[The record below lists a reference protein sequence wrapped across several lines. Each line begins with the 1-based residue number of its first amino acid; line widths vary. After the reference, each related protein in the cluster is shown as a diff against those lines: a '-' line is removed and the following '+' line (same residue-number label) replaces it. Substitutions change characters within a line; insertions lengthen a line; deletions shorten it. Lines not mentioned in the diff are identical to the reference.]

1 MATEIREFSFE
12 QDSAVCRQA
21 EAAAYCA
28 KNDVAEV
35 DDGEVNKAL
44 ARIQTRLESSSYH
57 GFTLLEDGAPVG
69 LIFADSDFPEAQ
81 AFIDN
86 IYVLPSHRRRDIGSQ
101 LVERVFDLLKERGIR
116 HVDLMVTTN
125 NEAAI
130 ELYKSLGFEIK
141 RLRMAKKLDA

>member
-1 MATEIREFSFE
+1 MATEIMDFSFE
-12 QDSAVCRQA
+12 RDLALCRLA

-28 KNDVAEV
+28 KNDVEEV

-44 ARIQTRLESSSYH
+44 ARIQTRMESSSYH
-57 GFTLLEDGAPVG
+57 GFTLVEDGTPVG

-86 IYVLPSHRRRDIGSQ
+86 IYVLPSHRRRDLGSE
-101 LVERVFDLLKERGIR
+101 LVERVFDLLRERGIR

-141 RLRMAKKLDA
+141 RLRMAKKLDT

>member
-12 QDSAVCRQA
+12 QDRALCRQA
-21 EAAAYCA
+21 EAAAYCD
-28 KNDVAEV
+28 KNGVEEV

-44 ARIQTRLESSSYH
+44 ARIQTHLESSSYH
-57 GFTLLEDGAPVG
+57 GFTVLEDGVPVG

-86 IYVLPSHRRRDIGSQ
+86 IYVVPSHRRREIGSH

-116 HVDLMVTTN
+116 HVDLMVTASS
-125 NEAAI
+125 EPAI
-130 ELYKSLGFEIK
+130 QLYKSLGFEVT
-141 RLRMAKKLDA
+141 RLRMAKKLDT

>member
-12 QDSAVCRQA
+12 QDRTLCRQA

-28 KNDVAEV
+28 KNDVEEV

-57 GFTLLEDGAPVG
+57 GFTLLEDGVPVG

-101 LVERVFDLLKERGIR
+101 LVERIFNQLKERGIR

-130 ELYKSLGFEIK
+130 QLYQSLGFEIK
-141 RLRMAKKLDA
+141 RLRMAKILSS

>member
-1 MATEIREFSFE
+1 MTTEIREFSFE
-12 QDSAVCRQA
+12 LDRALCRQA

-28 KNDVAEV
+28 KNDVEEV
-35 DDGEVNKAL
+35 DDSEVNKAL

-57 GFTLLEDGAPVG
+57 GFTVLENEVPVG

-101 LVERVFDLLKERGIR
+101 LVERVFALLKERGVR
-116 HVDLMVTTN
+116 HVDLMVTAN
-125 NEAAI
+125 NEPAI
-130 ELYKSLGFEIK
+130 QLYKSLGFEVK
-141 RLRMAKKLDA
+141 RLRMAKKLSS